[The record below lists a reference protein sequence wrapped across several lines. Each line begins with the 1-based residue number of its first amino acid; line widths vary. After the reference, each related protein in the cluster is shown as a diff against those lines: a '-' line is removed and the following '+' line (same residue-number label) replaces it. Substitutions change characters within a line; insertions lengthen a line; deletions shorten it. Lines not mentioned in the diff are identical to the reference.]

1 MADPR
6 VQAAFQEHMQRLLN
20 PVVLQIQCGSCHK
33 NVDILVGKLL
43 VVLADKEYVC
53 PHCSTSQR
61 LDIDLERE
69 KDVRFRATRIVYS
82 SRLEFSR
89 LQEALRKHAQA
100 QAAGA
105 QANGSQ
111 AGAPTPAEAGPARA
125 QPTVPPAVLQQERQ
139 EKEEDVE
146 LEDVGHHAEDGE
158 VFETYQPAKLPY
170 GFPHP
175 DPVVETSSLSA
186 VPPPDVK
193 YSLGAHPELVD
204 AGVLS
209 ALQLES
215 VVYACQ
221 RHEQLLPDGSR
232 CGFFIGDGAGVG
244 KGRTIAGLI
253 LENWRRGRRRH
264 LWLTIGPDLRVD
276 ARRDLDDV
284 GATEIPLHSLNK
296 LPYGKL
302 DSKRIGIKEGVV
314 FLTYASLVSQ
324 SDKLQSRY
332 KQLVEWCGK
341 DFDGLILFDE
351 SHKAK
356 NLVPEAGTRA
366 TKVGL
371 QVSNLQAALPLA
383 RVVYCSATGA
393 SEPRNMGYM
402 VRLGLW
408 GLGGSAFPTFAKFL
422 EAVQGKGTQAAN
434 MATLELVAMDMKA
447 QGMYVSRTLS
457 YAGSEF
463 LTVTVPLEEPVASQ
477 YADAAR
483 MWLELYREFMYAE
496 EQLEALGPTGL
507 AKVDTKKGS
516 GLQDARTLRLR
527 AFWGSHQR
535 FFRYMCM
542 AAKVPAVVR
551 MSKAAVEEGKCIVI
565 GLQSTGEARTNDVV
579 AEKGDELDDFVSGPK
594 ELLSRLVTEYYPMPA
609 SPALWDQEDESD
621 LGSDEEYHG
630 RSASE
635 GLQRS
640 ATEGREMVG
649 RSAKAK
655 PVRYKEFGEDEGVHS
670 ETSISE
676 EDSDSEEDGSDSSDV
691 LSSSLSSLM
700 EGEPSQPPSK
710 RPRRSSVS
718 EASVSG
724 KDSGDGKTEN
734 TSGEEEE
741 ESEESEAEIGL
752 ESDSESSKQGV
763 SEEDSKETPEAAAKR
778 QEQAALAIL
787 RREKFAAAHATAL
800 ERRESILAAVGNLGL
815 PNNPLDVLID
825 ELGGPEK
832 VAEMTG
838 RKGRLVRSKSS
849 RTVTYEARNASGVE
863 KGATLEM
870 INIHERQSFMAGE
883 KLVAIISEAASA
895 GISLHADRRAGN
907 QRRRVHLTLE
917 LPWSADK
924 AIQQFG
930 RSHRANQAS
939 GPEYKLVVTPLG
951 GEARFAA
958 AVSRRLETLGALT
971 QGDRKAGPGNLGF
984 NYESRAGQQALRTMY
999 SVILQQS
1006 HKPDLL
1012 PETCREGPDGEPP
1025 AVPAEHYLGRLRA
1038 YLLAVGIL
1046 RLGPFRSSGP
1056 GKSPAQEE
1064 HPLSSAIQNF
1074 LASDIGVPRRL
1085 GQIEERDRSDVPRFL
1100 NRLLGLAPV
1109 QQRQLFDMFQAALEL
1124 HVREQGRAGTL
1135 DVGTQTLSATRVRLE
1150 PDPVQLF
1157 RDEASGATALLHTVH
1172 LDRGMSWEAAE
1183 RMLAAHKGGEDGTS
1197 PGAPDPRSPARVDA
1211 GAPAVPSGPQRAV
1224 SPREQAGARPRQP
1237 VAGASPGCRAARA
1250 GTGASRRGEDASES
1264 PTNAAS
1270 NGASASA
1277 AVHAMGE
1284 SGYYQS
1290 GHPGSKGGVHVM
1302 LALRMHGAFP
1312 AAFKIVRPTIG
1323 RLAQPLALSD
1333 LRFKHEPL
1341 SAKAART
1348 LWLKAFVAA
1357 SQASENREA
1366 LRFRR
1371 AHVVTG
1377 SVLRCWRPMQD
1388 ALGKDQDSVR
1398 RLRLVRVSTTDDPP
1412 ERIVGML
1419 VPEQQLEKLMTTM
1432 APGVKLSDAAAHPW
1446 AEEAAGEDVSPDDED
1461 EEMARA

>member
-20 PVVLQIQCGSCHK
+20 PVVLQIQF
-33 NVDILVGKLL
+33 LVGKLL

-89 LQEALRKHAQA
+89 LQAVP
-100 QAAGA
+100 GA
-105 QANGSQ
+105 
-111 AGAPTPAEAGPARA
+111 
-125 QPTVPPAVLQQERQ
+125 QERQ

-649 RSAKAK
+649 RTAKAK

-763 SEEDSKETPEAAAKR
+763 SEEDSKETPEAAAKVLGGVWVFALAGNWGPKR